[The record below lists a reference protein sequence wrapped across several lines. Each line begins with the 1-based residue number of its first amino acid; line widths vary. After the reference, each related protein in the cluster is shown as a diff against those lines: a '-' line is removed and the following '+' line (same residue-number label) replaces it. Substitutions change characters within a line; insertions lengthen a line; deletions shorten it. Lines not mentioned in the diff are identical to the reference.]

1 MVREGIDVSQYQ
13 GQIDWELVK
22 NHIDFAIL
30 RCGYG
35 QDIPGQED
43 DPTFKR
49 NADEC
54 TRLGI
59 PFGGIFVFL
68 CND

>member
-35 QDIPGQED
+35 QDIPGQRRSY
-43 DPTFKR
+43 F
-49 NADEC
+49 
-54 TRLGI
+54 
-59 PFGGIFVFL
+59 
-68 CND
+68 

>member
-30 RCGYG
+30 RVWLWSRYSWS
-35 QDIPGQED
+35 
-43 DPTFKR
+43 R
-49 NADEC
+49 
-54 TRLGI
+54 RSS
-59 PFGGIFVFL
+59 
-68 CND
+68 